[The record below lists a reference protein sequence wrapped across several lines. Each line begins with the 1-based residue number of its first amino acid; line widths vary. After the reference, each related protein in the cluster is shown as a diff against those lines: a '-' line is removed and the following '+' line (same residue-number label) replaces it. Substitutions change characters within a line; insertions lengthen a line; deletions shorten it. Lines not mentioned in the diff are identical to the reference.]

1 MKRIRMQNKLHT
13 HANNSERTVLMS
25 AKPSSLRIGTAAS
38 WWGDRVDPARL
49 IAETCDLDYLCF
61 ETMSEVTISSA
72 QINKRRNPAFPGYDS
87 FLDQRMQAVLPG
99 CLKRGTKITSNQG
112 WINPTGAAERIV
124 QWLRH
129 FGAKGVKVASISG
142 SQITDRLYGMDT
154 LLFENGQPT
163 SSLGK
168 SLVSAE
174 AYLGAEPILEALQQG
189 AQIVVSGRCADPAL
203 YLAPMMHRFGWSTT
217 DYEML
222 GRGVGIGHL
231 LECGPQITGGYFAD
245 PGFKDVP
252 EPWNLG
258 YPYAEVQA
266 DGSAVICK
274 PDGTGGLISEQTVK
288 EQLLYE
294 IHDPGN
300 YITPDVVVDLTGAR
314 IRATGVNRV
323 HVSGITGKPRTNTLK
338 VSVGCLE
345 GWAIEEMLFFAGDGA
360 LDRALLSK
368 RILEER
374 FKIINLKAQEVRFD
388 LPGLNA
394 VHHNVGPALSSPPY
408 EVILRASVKTETL
421 EEAQKVGS
429 EFDAMGV
436 NGPGMIGKRAPRL
449 DRVREVVGVMSTLVP
464 RNQVTPQI
472 DYFVS

>member
-1 MKRIRMQNKLHT
+1 MTTTPK
-13 HANNSERTVLMS
+13 
-25 AKPSSLRIGTAAS
+25 SLRIGTAAS

-72 QINKRRNPAFPGYDS
+72 QVTKRRNPSFPGYDS

-124 QWLRH
+124 HWLRH
-129 FGAKGVKVASISG
+129 FGAKGVKVAAISG
-142 SQITDRLYGMDT
+142 SQITDRLYGMNT
-154 LLFENGQPT
+154 TLFENGKPT
-163 SSLGK
+163 SSLGD

-174 AYLGAEPILEALQQG
+174 AYLGAEPILKALQQG

-203 YLAPMMHRFGWSTT
+203 YLAPMMHSFGWKPT

-222 GRGVGIGHL
+222 GRGTGIGHL

-258 YPYAEVQA
+258 YPFAEVLS
-266 DGSAVICK
+266 DGSAIIGK
-274 PDGTGGLISEQTVK
+274 PDGTGGLISERTVK

-294 IHDPGN
+294 IHDPAN

-314 IRATGVNRV
+314 ISQVGADRV
-323 HVSGITGKPRTNTLK
+323 RVDGISGKPRTDTLK

-345 GWAIEEMLFFAGDGA
+345 GWAIEEMLFFAGEGA
-360 LDRALLSK
+360 LDRAMLSK

-374 FKIINLKAQEVRFD
+374 FRIIDLKAQEVRFD

-394 VHHNVGPALSSPPY
+394 IHQGIGPDLASEPY
-408 EVILRASVKTETL
+408 EVILRASVKTASL

-464 RNQVTPQI
+464 RDQVTPRI